1 MKGTGKFPIQ
11 KCAIFRKFKEIKE
24 LRGGILLYAAQ
35 AIPPIDAEIAE
46 KGHLWTETN
55 ELVRAGLVDLAYGVK
70 SSKGAGN
77 IPLDKLN
84 TRAIPEGL
92 AYGLQFMTRDD
103 PNVFE
108 PLKLFKPLFLR
119 FSKRS
124 DDDPRAKRLR
134 KLLNLDPAKYSFGI
148 VDTASSGIEQL
159 RTESGQ
165 ISQVYEPGREL
176 AEIVLNNRSI
186 LEVLFFASAYVQ
198 CA

>member
-1 MKGTGKFPIQ
+1 MPIHGIIKGTDWFPIQ
-11 KCAIFRKFKEIKE
+11 NSPFSASSRKSAA
-24 LRGGILLYAAQ
+24 LRGGVLVSAAQ
-35 AIPPIDAEIAE
+35 EIPPIDAEIAE

-108 PLKLFKPLFLR
+108 PLKIFKPLFLR

-148 VDTASSGIEQL
+148 V
-159 RTESGQ
+159 
-165 ISQVYEPGREL
+165 
-176 AEIVLNNRSI
+176 
-186 LEVLFFASAYVQ
+186 
-198 CA
+198 